1 MIKNSGT
8 LERSNAQKG
17 HQRNTPG
24 SWSIGEPRWRK
35 SSIISAVLACVL
47 AIFISAPLI
56 LAPLAAQ
63 QPLRAGAQSG
73 YASGGSAATGQAP
86 LPAGKFSLA
95 DFAWLAGRWQ
105 GQWGPRSVE
114 QEWTP
119 ARAGMMVGI
128 YRVIESDKTLVVEI
142 LALSESA
149 GGIEYRIRHFT
160 PGLAPWEK
168 SGSSTLLNL
177 VTMDAKRVVFE
188 NLVDGQP
195 KHAILDRVDEDTYVS
210 RSEIAPRAGDAQVVS
225 ITFHRQKP
233 VLKKP

>member
-1 MIKNSGT
+1 MIENSRT
-8 LERSNAQKG
+8 LERSNARKG

-24 SWSIGEPRWRK
+24 PSGEVEPKWGKLSIL
-35 SSIISAVLACVL
+35 SAVLACVL
-47 AIFISAPLI
+47 AIFILTPQI

-73 YASGGSAATGQAP
+73 YVSRVSAATGQAP
-86 LPAGKFSLA
+86 VPVRKFSLA
-95 DFAWLAGRWQ
+95 DFAWLAGQWQ

-119 ARAGMMVGI
+119 AKAGMMVGV
-128 YRVIESDKTLVVEI
+128 YRVIESDRTLVVEI

-188 NLVDGQP
+188 NPVNGQP
-195 KHAILDRVDEDTYVS
+195 KQAILDRVDEDTYVS
-210 RSEIAPRAGDAQVVS
+210 RSEIAPLEGDAQVVS